1 MGMVSR
7 KVRYL
12 QASNQLFITKSIAA
26 ARARQLIHSH
36 RPDPR
41 FQNFRQRQSRRQP
54 LNRSCWRRPKLAAS
68 GNQRGRLR
76 CFGASHWCR
85 RLNFLGFCPR
95 PLTTYRAGRA
105 GTSRRTSGSAEGAVV
120 LFKSCPRHCHPA
132 SGGGGCGRHR
142 ERSCCTSCPRFCCF
156 ANGFDSYLLI
166 RYFSLNCLLY
176 SLD

>member
-1 MGMVSR
+1 MVSR

-54 LNRSCWRRPKLAAS
+54 LNRSCWRRLKLAAS

-120 LFKSCPRHCHPA
+120 LFKSSSRRA
-132 SGGGGCGRHR
+132 VVVVKWSG
-142 ERSCCTSCPRFCCF
+142 
-156 ANGFDSYLLI
+156 
-166 RYFSLNCLLY
+166 CLPSTLTI
-176 SLD
+176 